1 MPSDTSFDS
10 EALNRLMAILVARNP
25 ANLNPVFTANESTA
39 VHRES
44 SESARSEGSQETTSD
59 SEPEENIAREYQSS
73 QSPINNQIFGFRHV
87 NVPITIR
94 SLCTIA
100 ILSIL
105 IYFNLPT
112 NQKPHGTFC
121 DSKSDNKSD
130 GTNCT
135 PCPLNAFCFNN
146 NVQCKNHRSW
156 IDGECAFHQ
165 QQKHQ
170 INRLMNRIRFHAEIL
185 LSKKSGHSDCGLL
198 GKFIDLF
205 IRRRKKKIFLSEKS
219 LKKQL
224 QNEINIDFDA
234 HLFQTAFQAFK
245 QSITGKRLH
254 GSTWIPSWLTRM
266 WSSKVK
272 YDRKKKSFF
281 IRRARDSTI
290 CRVYSWMTDQKQMF
304 LVALVFMFGV
314 LGIRWRKI
322 VVIKMRERRRTGI
335 QQEEEFEM
343 TDEEQHEIWMEEI
356 ITEMEKDVDEWWDG
370 WDDEDL

>member
-1 MPSDTSFDS
+1 M
-10 EALNRLMAILVARNP
+10 ALLVARNP

-44 SESARSEGSQETTSD
+44 SESVRPEGSQETDAD

-73 QSPINNQIFGFRHV
+73 QSPINNQILGFHFSSIK
-87 NVPITIR
+87 ITIR
-94 SLCTIA
+94 SVCTIA

-112 NQKPHGTFC
+112 NQKPHGLFC
-121 DSKSDNKSD
+121 DSNSDNKSD
-130 GTNCT
+130 TNCT
-135 PCPLNAFCFNN
+135 PCPLNALCSNN

-156 IDGECAFHQ
+156 IDGECAFNQ

-170 INRLMNRIRFHAEIL
+170 INRLMNRIRFHTEIL

-198 GKFIDLF
+198 EKFIDLF
-205 IRRRKKKIFLSEKS
+205 IRRRKKKISLSEKS

-224 QNEINIDFDA
+224 KNEINIDFDA
-234 HLFQTAFQAFK
+234 QLFQTAFQAFK

-254 GSTWIPSWLTRM
+254 RSTWIPTWMTRM
-266 WSSKVK
+266 WRSKVK

-290 CRVYSWMTDQKQMF
+290 CRVYSWMTDQKQVF
-304 LVALVFMFGV
+304 LIALVFMFGV
-314 LGIRWRKI
+314 LGIRWRRI
-322 VVIKMRERRRTGI
+322 VALKMRERGKKQV

-356 ITEMEKDVDEWWDG
+356 MTEMEKDVDEWWDG
-370 WDDEDL
+370 